1 MFTLFECVIKRD
13 FLSSN
18 FAATEEL
25 LGSCSQPGAATHDY
39 SDPGSVTVL
48 PWIPHTIAAVALR
61 LFELDASI
69 IYVPH
74 AKLEPVEAK
83 EVKEYMVSFFP
94 PLPSLALNS

>member
-1 MFTLFECVIKRD
+1 MKRD

-25 LGSCSQPGAATHDY
+25 LGSCSQSGAAVHDY
-39 SDPGSVTVL
+39 SNPGSVTVL

-74 AKLEPVEAK
+74 AKPDPAEAK
-83 EVKEYMVSFFP
+83 EVKEYIVSFFFST
-94 PLPSLALNS
+94 LCLYNETYKHGA